1 MRLAALF
8 SGGKDSTYAVYQA
21 VKQGYNVKYLIT
33 IAPKSDESWMFH
45 HPCIELTKLQA
56 QAMGMQQIF
65 RDSSGAKESEL
76 LDLSEEIAKL
86 RGEVDGIVS
95 GAIASEYQRS
105 RIDSICKEFGLSN
118 LAPSWGR
125 DVDELLMEELNEG
138 FEIIVVSVS
147 SQGLDESW
155 LGRKI
160 DSKALGELKKLEEKF
175 GLNITGEGGEFETF
189 VTDCP
194 LFRKKVVI
202 KDFEKIWDSKT
213 GSGRIVVK
221 DALLEAK

>member
-8 SGGKDSTYAVYQA
+8 SGGKDSTYSVYQA
-21 VKQGYNVKYLIT
+21 VKQGHNIKYLIT

-56 QAMGMQQIF
+56 QAMGIEQIF
-65 RDSSGAKESEL
+65 RESSGTKEREL

-86 RGEVDGIVS
+86 RGEIDGIVS

-105 RIDSICKEFGLSN
+105 RIDSICKEFGLTN

-125 DVDELLMEELNEG
+125 NVDELLKEELNND
-138 FEIIVVSVS
+138 FEIVVVSVS

-155 LGRKI
+155 LGRKL
-160 DSKALGELKKLEEKF
+160 DSGMLSELKKLEEKS

-194 LFRKKVVI
+194 LFRKKIVI
-202 KDFEKIWDSKT
+202 KDFEKLWDGKT

-221 DALLEAK
+221 DALLESK